1 MKRLIYLIMAF
12 IGLVLAYGTA
22 GAADT
27 DGLGLVELLIM
38 SLISGVL
45 ILVACFGLSLE
56 EKRDEHRRNR
66 HGSREDF

>member
-38 SLISGVL
+38 SLLSGVL
-45 ILVACFGLSLE
+45 ILIACWGLNLE
-56 EKRDEHRRNR
+56 EKRDEHRRSGNGKR
-66 HGSREDF
+66 KEF